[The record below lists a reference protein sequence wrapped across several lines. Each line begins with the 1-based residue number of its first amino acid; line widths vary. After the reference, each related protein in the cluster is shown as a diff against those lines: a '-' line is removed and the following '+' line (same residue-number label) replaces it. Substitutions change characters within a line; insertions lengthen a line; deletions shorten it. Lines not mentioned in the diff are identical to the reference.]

1 MADDADRHISGAWM
15 TSEPQV
21 IGRVAAVHDLPI
33 VAACLASAFYEDPLW
48 GHWTFPDESRRR
60 RDLLPFM
67 TLMAHLGAPQGWT
80 VMTAS
85 GESVAIWTP
94 PGASYGSP
102 EQEPLISELLSR
114 LFGARAPA
122 IHELFQQFEAHTPAG
137 RFYHLEWW
145 ATHRRHAGR
154 GFGGTLLRENLAR
167 VDAEH
172 LPSYLE
178 STNPVNL
185 PRYEALGFRRV
196 GELAPPG
203 GPIVTTMWREA
214 R

>member
-1 MADDADRHISGAWM
+1 MRRAADD
-15 TSEPQV
+15 
-21 IGRVAAVHDLPI
+21 DLPI

-60 RDLLPFM
+60 GDLFPFM
-67 TLMAHLGAPQGWT
+67 TLQAQLGAPQGWT
-80 VMTAS
+80 AMTAA

-102 EQEPLISELLSR
+102 EQQALTSEVFDR
-114 LFGARAPA
+114 LFGARASA
-122 IHELFQQFEAHTPAG
+122 IHELFKQFEEHTPAG

-154 GFGGTLLRENLAR
+154 GLGTALLRENLAR
-167 VDAEH
+167 VDAEQM
-172 LPSYLE
+172 PSYLE

-185 PRYEALGFRRV
+185 PRYEALGFHKI
-196 GELAPPG
+196 GEFAPPG
-203 GPIVTTMWREA
+203 GPTVTTMWRET